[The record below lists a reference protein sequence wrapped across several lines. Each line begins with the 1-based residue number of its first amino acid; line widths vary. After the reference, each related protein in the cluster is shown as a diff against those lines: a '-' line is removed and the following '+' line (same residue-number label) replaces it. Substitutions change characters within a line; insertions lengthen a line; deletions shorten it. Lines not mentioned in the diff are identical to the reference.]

1 MSLWHLSFNIYPLAL
16 YLCRLNSN
24 PVVELIFGEIG
35 NIQWS
40 SVPLVLGE
48 LRNMRNV
55 KVLMQMGE
63 GGGRGKEGTWKVLR
77 NVIYCLLPP
86 YSAFCISYVTQLS
99 NIFPMRR
106 RHGIILKGQCSL
118 DKCFR
123 NNFHDILL
131 QKFTRVFHILALKES
146 RNYMA
151 TICAL
156 NSCICT
162 SKSGANQVRGSQV
175 QKANMRKHF
184 QTQKSKSVW
193 PWYADLQIMR

>member
-1 MSLWHLSFNIYPLAL
+1 MILRSSGFGRVEKYEKCQSFDAD
-16 YLCRLNSN
+16 
-24 PVVELIFGEIG
+24 G
-35 NIQWS
+35 
-40 SVPLVLGE
+40 
-48 LRNMRNV
+48 
-55 KVLMQMGE
+55 
-63 GGGRGKEGTWKVLR
+63 GGGRGGEEGTWKVLR

-146 RNYMA
+146 SNYST

-162 SKSGANQVRGSQV
+162 SLLAQIKCGEA
-175 QKANMRKHF
+175 
-184 QTQKSKSVW
+184 KSKK
-193 PWYADLQIMR
+193 PT

>member
-1 MSLWHLSFNIYPLAL
+1 MEICLYDISFSTSIHFHCIYAGWIVILLLNLFLGKLAISSDPPFLWFWESWEIWEMSKFW
-16 YLCRLNSN
+16 CRW
-24 PVVELIFGEIG
+24 GRG
-35 NIQWS
+35 
-40 SVPLVLGE
+40 
-48 LRNMRNV
+48 
-55 KVLMQMGE
+55 GE
-63 GGGRGKEGTWKVLR
+63 GEEGTWKVLR

-123 NNFHDILL
+123 NNFHDT
-131 QKFTRVFHILALKES
+131 QKLARVFHILALKES
-146 RNYMA
+146 RNYPT
-151 TICAL
+151 TIFAS

-162 SKSGANQVRGSQV
+162 SKCGANQVRGSQV
-175 QKANMRKHF
+175 EKANMRKHF
-184 QTQKSKSVW
+184 QTQKSTSLW

>member
-1 MSLWHLSFNIYPLAL
+1 MEICLYDISLLISIHLHCIYAGWILILLLNLFLGKLAISSDPPFLWFWESWEIWEMSKFW
-16 YLCRLNSN
+16 CRW
-24 PVVELIFGEIG
+24 G
-35 NIQWS
+35 
-40 SVPLVLGE
+40 
-48 LRNMRNV
+48 R
-55 KVLMQMGE
+55 
-63 GGGRGKEGTWKVLR
+63 GGGEEGTWKVLR

-99 NIFPMRR
+99 NIFPMRL

-146 RNYMA
+146 SNYST

-162 SKSGANQVRGSQV
+162 SKSGVN
-175 QKANMRKHF
+175 
-184 QTQKSKSVW
+184 
-193 PWYADLQIMR
+193 

>member
-1 MSLWHLSFNIYPLAL
+1 MIHRSSGFGRVEKYEKCQSFDAD
-16 YLCRLNSN
+16 
-24 PVVELIFGEIG
+24 G
-35 NIQWS
+35 
-40 SVPLVLGE
+40 
-48 LRNMRNV
+48 
-55 KVLMQMGE
+55 GE
-63 GGGRGKEGTWKVLR
+63 GRGGQGTWKVLR

-123 NNFHDILL
+123 NNFHDM
-131 QKFTRVFHILALKES
+131 QKLARVFHILALKES
-146 RNYMA
+146 RNYPT
-151 TICAL
+151 TIFAS

-162 SKSGANQVRGSQV
+162 SKCGANQVRRSQV

-184 QTQKSKSVW
+184 QTQKSKSV
-193 PWYADLQIMR
+193 

>member
-1 MSLWHLSFNIYPLAL
+1 
-16 YLCRLNSN
+16 
-24 PVVELIFGEIG
+24 
-35 NIQWS
+35 
-40 SVPLVLGE
+40 
-48 LRNMRNV
+48 MRNV

-63 GGGRGKEGTWKVLR
+63 GGEGGGGRGEEGTWKVLR

-123 NNFHDILL
+123 NNFHAILL
-131 QKFTRVFHILALKES
+131 QKFARVFHILALKES
-146 RNYMA
+146 RNYLA

-162 SKSGANQVRGSQV
+162 SRSGANQVRGSQV

-184 QTQKSKSVW
+184 QAQKRKSV
-193 PWYADLQIMR
+193 